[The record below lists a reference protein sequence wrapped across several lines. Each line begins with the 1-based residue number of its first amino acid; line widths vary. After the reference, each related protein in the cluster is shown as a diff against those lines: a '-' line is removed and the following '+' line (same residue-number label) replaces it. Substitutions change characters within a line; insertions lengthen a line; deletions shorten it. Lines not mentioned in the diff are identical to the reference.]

1 MLLCSSVQDQLA
13 AYNLRDD
20 EGRAQHQAGALREAP
35 AARPS
40 HEDEGLAD
48 DAHLQVQGR
57 HHLLVAAPDRSHV
70 EKCSACSPNQDEVIQ
85 QNSCDASFSWQDMLT
100 EKKSVLFMAQ
110 KKMTVM
116 TAM

>member
-20 EGRAQHQAGALREAP
+20 EGRAQQEARALDEAP
-35 AARPS
+35 AARPR

-57 HHLLVAAPDRSHV
+57 HHLPIAAPNRSHV
-70 EKCSACSPNQDEVIQ
+70 ERVLQSKQDKVIYTCSAEQ
-85 QNSCDASFSWQDMLT
+85 
-100 EKKSVLFMAQ
+100 
-110 KKMTVM
+110 
-116 TAM
+116 

>member
-35 AARPS
+35 AARPR
-40 HEDEGLAD
+40 HEDERLAD

-70 EKCSACSPNQDEVIQ
+70 ESALHAVQTKTKLFSRTVAMLRFLGRTCLPRRNQCS
-85 QNSCDASFSWQDMLT
+85 SWPRRR
-100 EKKSVLFMAQ
+100 
-110 KKMTVM
+110 
-116 TAM
+116 